1 MDVLNPTIVKI
12 GNRRYRKNG
21 FVLAFQDN
29 EPLAPYEEE
38 TTDMFVEQRSSGACK
53 IRDEYDDESCA
64 LDRNKETCSNRI
76 VNDEEEDYKDIEM
89 NKNGMYQCVIPVSE
103 SYFGYLI
110 GRNGEKKMNLERDT
124 STKIK
129 IPQRKQGSD
138 YVTIEG
144 KDRSNVASC
153 RNRIFILVS
162 TVRHQKSF
170 THLLTFPLHFDNF
183 KLKLNEFKERV
194 VRECSQERG
203 VDEIIFINQHKLHL
217 TICTLTLISD
227 SEIDQAVNLLEEC
240 RKTFIKDLTGSKPLK
255 VRIKG
260 LEYMNDDPSEVDVL
274 YAKVEPISDEASSL
288 ENSAIQK
295 ISDALMQKF
304 VASGLS
310 KKQYDRVKLH
320 ATVMNSLMRTDPSGT
335 STATRKANNKL
346 ADRDRESFDA
356 RNILKLF
363 GDFDFGTYIINEI
376 HLSIRYS
383 SGSDG
388 FYDYVSKISFK

>member
-1 MDVLNPTIVKI
+1 
-12 GNRRYRKNG
+12 
-21 FVLAFQDN
+21 
-29 EPLAPYEEE
+29 
-38 TTDMFVEQRSSGACK
+38 
-53 IRDEYDDESCA
+53 
-64 LDRNKETCSNRI
+64 
-76 VNDEEEDYKDIEM
+76 
-89 NKNGMYQCVIPVSE
+89 
-103 SYFGYLI
+103 
-110 GRNGEKKMNLERDT
+110 
-124 STKIK
+124 
-129 IPQRKQGSD
+129 
-138 YVTIEG
+138 
-144 KDRSNVASC
+144 
-153 RNRIFILVS
+153 
-162 TVRHQKSF
+162 
-170 THLLTFPLHFDNF
+170 
-183 KLKLNEFKERV
+183 
-194 VRECSQERG
+194 
-203 VDEIIFINQHKLHL
+203 
-217 TICTLTLISD
+217 LTLISD

-320 ATVMNSLMRTDPSGT
+320 ATIMNSLMTTDPSGT
-335 STATRKANNKL
+335 STVTRKANKL

-363 GDFDFGTYIINEI
+363 GDFDFGTYVLNEI

-388 FYDYVSKISFK
+388 FYDHVSKISFK